1 MNINEKNLDNENISE
16 MTESSQLTER
26 KNKTTIKSNTNS
38 LVNKYKANIICIII
52 ISFILMIILYII
64 LRAQLIQINISKF
77 QNKKIDSNIY
87 SDKWIV
93 MATNKSPN
101 SYFDKLI
108 KLTKNDTRKI
118 LVIEKGEKN
127 EEKLWEKYLKEKN
140 IINKVIY
147 LSLDTQ
153 NKLGYKTVECI
164 PKNSYARKNMGY
176 LYAIEHGAKEIL
188 DTDDNILL
196 DNSFLSMQLSFHR
209 LYYVNNVSQMVNPY
223 MFYGRPDIW
232 PRGFK
237 YKDIILNNTNDF
249 FMSKANRFLSEPLI
263 YTGILKIPDVDSIFL
278 KTKENIF
285 SKKKI
290 IKFHKT
296 YSLLYIPGNYVPVNS
311 KNTLFKYDAFPALAL
326 PVSVQKRV
334 CDIWRGYLAQRYIWG
349 YKGFVMY
356 RNSNAN
362 SKQIDNNINSTLEQE
377 KDLYFKLEKFLECL
391 NKDINNIDEKKM
403 ENPGVFFIKLIETL
417 VENNILEENDLKM
430 YKSFLYDLESFGFKY
445 KNNYTIEINSDVN
458 NYINNNSK
466 FQFYVPSIPYI
477 DLFTKM
483 NSNITLL
490 NHYNTRKIYDDI
502 LLIVNYN
509 YAFLSSLNN
518 YLYSLYSPNF
528 PNMIFVIPGKKINKT
543 LNQPTLYNMIN
554 CPESHKGYYSYY
566 CLKRI
571 YEKYP
576 SYRGYLFV
584 MDDAFIKVWEL
595 ENLNLSIPWIL
606 TFFHAKTKYW
616 PEDYDREELLLEK
629 HDNWK
634 KNAEIF
640 FNGNITGNGVSDFF
654 YLPNYFA
661 KEFIKISKEFYNSTV
676 FIELTVPSIYGIIL
690 EPMYQY
696 IHFIALWGK
705 DRKKWKNY
713 LYKAHRQII
722 IHPIKF
728 SDINNQNEVIRY
740 LYCKKANGY

>member
-16 MTESSQLTER
+16 ITESSQLTEQ
-26 KNKTTIKSNTNS
+26 KNKTTIKSKTNI

-52 ISFILMIILYII
+52 ISFILMIIILYII
-64 LRAQLIQINISKF
+64 LRAQLIHINISKF

-164 PKNSYARKNMGY
+164 PKNSYARKNIGY

-196 DNSFLSMQLSFHR
+196 DNSFLSTQLSFHR
-209 LYYVNNVSQMVNPY
+209 LYYVNNISQMVNPY

-237 YKDIILNNTNDF
+237 YKDIILNNKNEF
-249 FMSKANRFLSEPLI
+249 FTTIANRLLGEPLI
-263 YTGILKIPDVDSIFL
+263 YTGILKKPDVDAIFL

-285 SKKKI
+285 SQKKI
-290 IKFHKT
+290 TKYQSSSPLF
-296 YSLLYIPGNYVPVNS
+296 YIPGNYVPINS

-326 PVSVQKRV
+326 PTSVEKRV

-349 YKGFVMY
+349 YNRFIMY
-356 RNSNAN
+356 KYSNAN
-362 SKQIDNNINSTLEQE
+362 YKENINNITSVFEKE
-377 KDLYFKLEKFLECL
+377 KDLYFKLDKLLECL
-391 NKDINNIDEKKM
+391 NKDINIDKKVM
-403 ENPGVFFIKLIETL
+403 NNPGHFYIKLIEIL
-417 VENNILEENDLKM
+417 VENNILKKNDLIM
-430 YKSFLYDLESFGFKY
+430 YKSFLTDLESFGFKY
-445 KNNYTIEINSDVN
+445 KNNYTITINSDVN
-458 NYINNNSK
+458 NYININPEFRFYAPSTPEVDYFTKKNSK
-466 FQFYVPSIPYI
+466 
-477 DLFTKM
+477 
-483 NSNITLL
+483 ITLL
-490 NHYNTRKIYDDI
+490 KHYNTKKIYDDI
-502 LLIVNYN
+502 LLIINYN
-509 YAFLSSLNN
+509 YEFLSSLNHF
-518 YLYSLYSPNF
+518 LFSLYSRNF
-528 PNMIFVIPGKKINKT
+528 PNIVFITPGQSINET
-543 LNQPTLYNMIN
+543 INPLNFFNMIA
-554 CPESHKGYYSYY
+554 CPESHKGYYSYICMERVY
-566 CLKRI
+566 A
-571 YEKYP
+571 KYP
-576 SYRGYLFV
+576 SYKGYLFV

-595 ENLNLSIPWIL
+595 ENLNFSIPWIL
-606 TFFHAKTKYW
+606 TFCFVKTKYW
-616 PEDYDREELLLEK
+616 PKDYDREELLLEK
-629 HDNWK
+629 HDDWK
-634 KNAEIF
+634 KNVEIF
-640 FNGNITGNGVSDFF
+640 FNGNIKGHGISDFF
-654 YLPNYFA
+654 YLPNYFLP
-661 KEFIKISKEFYNSTV
+661 EFIKVGREFYNSTV
-676 FIELTVPSIYGIIL
+676 FLELAVPSIYGIIMKPL
-690 EPMYQY
+690 YQY
-696 IHFIALWGK
+696 IHFIALWDK
-705 DRKKWKNY
+705 DRKNWKNY

-728 SDINNQNEVIRY
+728 SDKNTQIEVDKY
-740 LYCKKANGY
+740 MEFKKANDY